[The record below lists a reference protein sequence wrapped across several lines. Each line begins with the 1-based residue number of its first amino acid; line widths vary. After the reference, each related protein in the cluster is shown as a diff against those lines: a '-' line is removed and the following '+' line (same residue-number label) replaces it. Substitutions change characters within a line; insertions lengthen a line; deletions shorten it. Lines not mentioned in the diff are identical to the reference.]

1 MKKEKYRVRLSR
13 VFQGFRDSLSS
24 LKMGLLRPT
33 KFENQCSVD
42 LEMSDPNCVQSQS
55 LGNTIDITLSVI
67 LISAL
72 L

>member
-1 MKKEKYRVRLSR
+1 
-13 VFQGFRDSLSS
+13 
-24 LKMGLLRPT
+24 MGLLRPA
-33 KFENQCSVD
+33 KFENQSSVD
-42 LEMSDPNCVQSQS
+42 LEMSNPNGVQSQS